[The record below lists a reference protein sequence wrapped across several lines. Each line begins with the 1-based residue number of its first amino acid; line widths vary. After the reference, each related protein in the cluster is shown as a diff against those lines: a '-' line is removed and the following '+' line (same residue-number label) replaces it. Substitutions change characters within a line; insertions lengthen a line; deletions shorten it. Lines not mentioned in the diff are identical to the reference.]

1 MHFSLKAF
9 STDQMKFGAVISTR
23 CNDLIIRRLCKANN
37 KKSPVFFKIIRFW
50 ERGETISLNLARNIS
65 IMICCF
71 AVIKLNSRHIIQL
84 DTSWKIK

>member
-37 KKSPVFFKIIRFW
+37 KKSPVFF
-50 ERGETISLNLARNIS
+50 LNYSFLGKRRNYIAKPCS
-65 IMICCF
+65 KYIHHDMLLCC
-71 AVIKLNSRHIIQL
+71 N
-84 DTSWKIK
+84 